1 MVYEL
6 YFEQEFK
13 KSNNEILKHLSN
25 LKPINDEMGSEELLS
40 IIQTEFKRLHY
51 LEHPVRSAV
60 EALNTIGKIRI
71 INENFSSK

>member
-1 MVYEL
+1 
-6 YFEQEFK
+6 
-13 KSNNEILKHLSN
+13 
-25 LKPINDEMGSEELLS
+25 MGSEELLS